1 MARALRPSLVGPYR
15 EPAEDVEADLDAR
28 EVAEFQALLA
38 RRGRRVRVGVLLTLL
53 ATIAPAVVLAS
64 LTLLWTP
71 APPLPSGRPS
81 RCETH
86 LVSPARG
93 EPFPMTVC
101 R

>member
-1 MARALRPSLVGPYR
+1 
-15 EPAEDVEADLDAR
+15 
-28 EVAEFQALLA
+28 
-38 RRGRRVRVGVLLTLL
+38 LL